1 VLYLNAALNRPTFA
15 VSVYSD
21 PTYGGEFSPSKAVD
35 GYTDPNALKVDNS
48 CFHSGVATNPWW
60 AVDLGAALAV
70 VGVLFHNRGDA
81 GKLRQS
87 LFLVKGSVDYNK

>member
-1 VLYLNAALNRPTFA
+1 LTVAVPSVLYFNAALNRPTFA

-35 GYTDPNALKVDNS
+35 GNTDPNALTEWNS
-48 CFHSGVATNPWW
+48 CFHSGRATNPWW

-81 GKLRQS
+81 GKLR
-87 LFLVKGSVDYNK
+87 